1 MTPQDLQGPLLMGM
15 TWMGAGVLGGED
27 EREMETSVGRGPV
40 LPVLVLEGDG
50 SPPRPKLE
58 PRLPGQEC

>member
-1 MTPQDLQGPLLMGM
+1 
-15 TWMGAGVLGGED
+15 MGAGVLGGED